1 MARLRALFTALVPKR
16 TQLNTEHIAALVHDT
31 GLQYEAK
38 LLGLGQLSLHALKTV
53 SETDAKGLLLQV
65 LDDLLAVS
73 KGKAVV

>member
-1 MARLRALFTALVPKR
+1 MAQLRALFTGLVPEG

-31 GLQYEAK
+31 GWQYEAK
-38 LLGLGQLSLHALKTV
+38 LLGLGQRSLQAPKTV
-53 SETDAKGLLLQV
+53 AETEVKGLPLQV